1 MDADN
6 AVDMGENLVG
16 AVTAVIASGLT
27 ATVLT
32 VLPTWDDDDDV
43 DDPIPAPTL
52 SSATATTTPLA
63 ATSLPQYE
71 EKESELSDRSYADIR
86 AVQELLRDRSTT
98 LSDVLISPA
107 GQRFSVQSQSQQDYE
122 RIALVNTPK
131 LLDDLGKH
139 NKTPVTATL
148 LDGVSMDTVRR
159 IVPTSMVPS
168 FVQNARA
175 PKMQTAMQTHDLF
188 TTQYAVNTTKVK
200 TDPRETSGLLHWCT
214 TEEFGSRSGDVTETY
229 YRCDPKDECYW
240 QHYRGGGRGMHSDAS
255 HGDAGC
261 VGGSVKSDV
270 VSCEPHQVKPCL
282 SGHFG
287 CRLVYQTCCVW
298 CVCVYDEHR
307 LRVNMYSVCVV
318 HVCL

>member
-6 AVDMGENLVG
+6 AVSMGENLAG
-16 AVTAVIASGLT
+16 PVTAVIASGLT

-32 VLPTWDDDDDV
+32 VLPTWDDDDDDD

-52 SSATATTTPLA
+52 SSATAMSTPLA

-71 EKESELSDRSYADIR
+71 EKESEVSDRSYADIH

-107 GQRFSVQSQSQQDYE
+107 GQRFSVLSQSQQDYE

-159 IVPTSMVPS
+159 IIPTSMIPS

-214 TEEFGSRSGDVTETY
+214 TDEFGSRSGDVTETY

-240 QHYRGGGRGMHSDAS
+240 QHYRGGGRGMHAVMRHMATPDALDEVSNLTLFHANLTRSS
-255 HGDAGC
+255 HVCQDTSGAGWC
-261 VGGSVKSDV
+261 TKRV
-270 VSCEPHQVKPCL
+270 VCM
-282 SGHFG
+282 
-287 CRLVYQTCCVW
+287 
-298 CVCVYDEHR
+298 CVCV
-307 LRVNMYSVCVV
+307 CVQRAPSPR
-318 HVCL
+318 